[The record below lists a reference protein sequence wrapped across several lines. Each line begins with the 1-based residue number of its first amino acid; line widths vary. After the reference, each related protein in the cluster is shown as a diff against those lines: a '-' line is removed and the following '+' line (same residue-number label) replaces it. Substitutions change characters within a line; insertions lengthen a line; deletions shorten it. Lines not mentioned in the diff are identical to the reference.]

1 MQCESITAILNKSII
16 EEEANLYPYS
26 SSYIEERSERNTTPL
41 RYKSSMDVS
50 ISQASSIDAISEVLE
65 TAKIS

>member
-1 MQCESITAILNKSII
+1 MQCECTTAILNKSII

-50 ISQASSIDAISEVLE
+50 QGSSIDAISEVLE